1 MENKLRAQL
10 CKKFPENLVKHRKGA
25 FGRMLNY
32 LEAAA
37 VVERLN
43 ECFQN
48 EWTFTI
54 VSHQL
59 LESGEVLVHGRLEAV
74 GIVKE
79 DFGRGTVA
87 VARETGEVVSMAD
100 AFKAASSDAIKRC
113 ARLLGVGAYLYAGE
127 ESESGTISLEN
138 MKPRAVPNNSHISSR
153 PNEHR
158 LTQKQ
163 LSAIWA
169 LARKAGYHSEKIRDL
184 TAQAYGCQPEQLSKT
199 DASTMIGNLSS
210 QINNR
215 GAA

>member
-1 MENKLRAQL
+1 MKNEIRTQL
-10 CKKFPENLVKHRKGA
+10 CKKFPENLVKQRKGA

-54 VSHQL
+54 VSHRL

-113 ARLLGVGAYLYAGE
+113 ARLLGVGAYLYSE
-127 ESESGTISLEN
+127 ESEPSNEVPTNRE
-138 MKPRAVPNNSHISSR
+138 PRPVPHNSHISNR

-163 LSAIWA
+163 LSAIWSM
-169 LARKAGYHSEKIRDL
+169 ARKAGYRSEDMRDL
-184 TAQAYGCQPEQLSKT
+184 TSQAYRCQPEQLSKT
-199 DASTMIGNLSS
+199 DASALIGNLSN
-210 QINNR
+210 QINKR